1 MNYRLPTEKVDSIK
15 EYVIRFLKGKLKYRE
30 YSVLEDVSFDIYRGE
45 SVAIVGRNGVG
56 KSTLLKIISGII
68 PPTSGNIT
76 VNGTMV
82 PMLNIGAGFDD
93 NASGR
98 ENVFLNGAI
107 LGYSKKEM
115 ENKYDEIVEFSELG
129 EFMNVPIKNYSSG
142 MLSRLG
148 FAIAV
153 NTSPDVIL
161 VDEILAVGDAKF
173 RQKCSE
179 KMKEL
184 QKKAL
189 RSSLFR
195 TAKGKWKCFVRGRF
209 FYGIKRFTSTA
220 TSIRFIRS
228 TRSKN
233 YGEKRK
239 KDRSDGK
246 NGRNAS
252 CGA

>member
-1 MNYRLPTEKVDSIK
+1 M
-15 EYVIRFLKGKLKYRE
+15 
-30 YSVLEDVSFDIYRGE
+30 SFDIYRGE
-45 SVAIVGRNGVG
+45 SVAIAGRNGVG

-115 ENKYDEIVEFSELG
+115 ENKYDEIVEFSEPG

-142 MLSRLG
+142 MLSRPG

-184 QKKAL
+184 QKKGVTFVVVSHSKGQVEMLCQRAILL
-189 RSSLFR
+189 RNKKIYIDGDVD
-195 TAKGKWKCFVRGRF
+195 TVYKE
-209 FYGIKRFTSTA
+209 Y
-220 TSIRFIRS
+220 
-228 TRSKN
+228 
-233 YGEKRK
+233 EK
-239 KDRSDGK
+239 
-246 NGRNAS
+246 
-252 CGA
+252 

>member
-30 YSVLEDVSFDIYRGE
+30 YGVLEDVSFDIYRGE

-68 PPTSGNIT
+68 PPTSGKIT

-93 NASGR
+93 NASGK

-184 QKKAL
+184 QKKGVTFVVVSHSKGQVEMLCQRAILL
-189 RSSLFR
+189 RDKKIYVDGDVD
-195 TAKGKWKCFVRGRF
+195 TVYKE
-209 FYGIKRFTSTA
+209 Y
-220 TSIRFIRS
+220 
-228 TRSKN
+228 
-233 YGEKRK
+233 EK
-239 KDRSDGK
+239 
-246 NGRNAS
+246 
-252 CGA
+252 

>member
-68 PPTSGNIT
+68 PPTSGKIT

-93 NASGR
+93 NASGK

-184 QKKAL
+184 QKKGVTFVVVSHSKGQVEMLCQRAILL
-189 RSSLFR
+189 RDKKIYVDGDVD
-195 TAKGKWKCFVRGRF
+195 TVYKE
-209 FYGIKRFTSTA
+209 Y
-220 TSIRFIRS
+220 
-228 TRSKN
+228 
-233 YGEKRK
+233 EK
-239 KDRSDGK
+239 
-246 NGRNAS
+246 
-252 CGA
+252 

>member
-115 ENKYDEIVEFSELG
+115 GNKYDEIVEFSEPG

-184 QKKAL
+184 QKKRRYVRRCFAQQRASGNAL
-189 RSSLFR
+189 SEGDS
-195 TAKGKWKCFVRGRF
+195 
-209 FYGIKRFTSTA
+209 FT
-220 TSIRFIRS
+220 
-228 TRSKN
+228 
-233 YGEKRK
+233 E
-239 KDRSDGK
+239 
-246 NGRNAS
+246 
-252 CGA
+252 

>member
-1 MNYRLPTEKVDSIK
+1 
-15 EYVIRFLKGKLKYRE
+15 
-30 YSVLEDVSFDIYRGE
+30 
-45 SVAIVGRNGVG
+45 
-56 KSTLLKIISGII
+56 
-68 PPTSGNIT
+68 
-76 VNGTMV
+76 
-82 PMLNIGAGFDD
+82 MLNIGAGFDD

-184 QKKAL
+184 QKKGVTFVVVSHSKGQVEMLCQRAILL
-189 RSSLFR
+189 RNKKIYVDGDVD
-195 TAKGKWKCFVRGRF
+195 TVYKE
-209 FYGIKRFTSTA
+209 Y
-220 TSIRFIRS
+220 
-228 TRSKN
+228 
-233 YGEKRK
+233 EK
-239 KDRSDGK
+239 
-246 NGRNAS
+246 
-252 CGA
+252 

>member
-68 PPTSGNIT
+68 PPTSGNTT

-115 ENKYDEIVEFSELG
+115 KNKYDEIVEFSELG

-184 QKKAL
+184 QKKGVTFVVVSHSKGQVEMLCQRAILL
-189 RSSLFR
+189 RNKKIYVDGDVD
-195 TAKGKWKCFVRGRF
+195 TVYKE
-209 FYGIKRFTSTA
+209 Y
-220 TSIRFIRS
+220 
-228 TRSKN
+228 
-233 YGEKRK
+233 EK
-239 KDRSDGK
+239 
-246 NGRNAS
+246 
-252 CGA
+252 

>member
-184 QKKAL
+184 QKKGVTFVVV
-189 RSSLFR
+189 SHS
-195 TAKGKWKCFVRGRF
+195 KGQVEMLCQRA
-209 FYGIKRFTSTA
+209 ILL
-220 TSIRFIRS
+220 
-228 TRSKN
+228 
-233 YGEKRK
+233 RK
-239 KDRSDGK
+239 KKIYVDSDVDTVYK
-246 NGRNAS
+246 EYEK
-252 CGA
+252 

>member
-93 NASGR
+93 NASGK

-173 RQKCSE
+173 RQNV
-179 KMKEL
+179 
-184 QKKAL
+184 
-189 RSSLFR
+189 
-195 TAKGKWKCFVRGRF
+195 AKR
-209 FYGIKRFTSTA
+209 
-220 TSIRFIRS
+220 
-228 TRSKN
+228 
-233 YGEKRK
+233 
-239 KDRSDGK
+239 
-246 NGRNAS
+246 
-252 CGA
+252 

>member
-107 LGYSKKEM
+107 LEYSKKEM

-184 QKKAL
+184 QKKGVTFVVVSHSKGQVEMLCQRAILL
-189 RSSLFR
+189 RNKKIYVDGDVD
-195 TAKGKWKCFVRGRF
+195 TVYKE
-209 FYGIKRFTSTA
+209 Y
-220 TSIRFIRS
+220 
-228 TRSKN
+228 
-233 YGEKRK
+233 EK
-239 KDRSDGK
+239 
-246 NGRNAS
+246 
-252 CGA
+252 

>member
-184 QKKAL
+184 QKKGVTFVVVSHSKGQVEMLCQRAILL
-189 RSSLFR
+189 RNKKIYVDGDVD
-195 TAKGKWKCFVRGRF
+195 TVYKE
-209 FYGIKRFTSTA
+209 Y
-220 TSIRFIRS
+220 
-228 TRSKN
+228 
-233 YGEKRK
+233 EK
-239 KDRSDGK
+239 
-246 NGRNAS
+246 
-252 CGA
+252 

>member
-142 MLSRLG
+142 MLSRPG

-184 QKKAL
+184 QKKGVTFVVV
-189 RSSLFR
+189 SHS
-195 TAKGKWKCFVRGRF
+195 KGQVEMLCQRA
-209 FYGIKRFTSTA
+209 ILL
-220 TSIRFIRS
+220 
-228 TRSKN
+228 
-233 YGEKRK
+233 RK
-239 KDRSDGK
+239 KKIYVDGDVDTVYK
-246 NGRNAS
+246 EYEK
-252 CGA
+252 

>member
-115 ENKYDEIVEFSELG
+115 GNKYDEIVEFSELG

-184 QKKAL
+184 QKKGVTFVVVSHSKGQVEMLCQRAILL
-189 RSSLFR
+189 RNKKIYVDGDVD
-195 TAKGKWKCFVRGRF
+195 TVYKE
-209 FYGIKRFTSTA
+209 Y
-220 TSIRFIRS
+220 
-228 TRSKN
+228 
-233 YGEKRK
+233 EK
-239 KDRSDGK
+239 
-246 NGRNAS
+246 
-252 CGA
+252 

>member
-1 MNYRLPTEKVDSIK
+1 MNYRLPTEKVDNIK

-68 PPTSGNIT
+68 PPTSGKIT

-93 NASGR
+93 NASGK

-184 QKKAL
+184 QKKGVTFVVVSHSKGQVEMLCQRAILL
-189 RSSLFR
+189 RDKKIYVDGDVD
-195 TAKGKWKCFVRGRF
+195 TVYKE
-209 FYGIKRFTSTA
+209 Y
-220 TSIRFIRS
+220 
-228 TRSKN
+228 
-233 YGEKRK
+233 EK
-239 KDRSDGK
+239 
-246 NGRNAS
+246 
-252 CGA
+252 

>member
-142 MLSRLG
+142 MLSRPG

-173 RQKCSE
+173 RQNV
-179 KMKEL
+179 
-184 QKKAL
+184 
-189 RSSLFR
+189 
-195 TAKGKWKCFVRGRF
+195 AKR
-209 FYGIKRFTSTA
+209 
-220 TSIRFIRS
+220 
-228 TRSKN
+228 
-233 YGEKRK
+233 
-239 KDRSDGK
+239 
-246 NGRNAS
+246 
-252 CGA
+252 